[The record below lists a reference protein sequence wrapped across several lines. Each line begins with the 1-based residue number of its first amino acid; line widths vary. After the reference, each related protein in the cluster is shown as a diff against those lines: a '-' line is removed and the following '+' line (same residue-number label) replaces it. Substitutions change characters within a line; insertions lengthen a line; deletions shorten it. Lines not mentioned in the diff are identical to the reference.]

1 MPQTLRVSTGICQG
15 VPTLKDVP
23 SHPKFC
29 FRLSPEERAVF
40 EMSAKAD
47 GKKSLGTWLK
57 MLARERVERQKRL
70 ASLE

>member
-1 MPQTLRVSTGICQG
+1 
-15 VPTLKDVP
+15 LKDVP

-29 FRLSPEERAVF
+29 FRLSPEERAIF
-40 EMSAKAD
+40 ERAALED

-57 MLARERVERQKRL
+57 MLARERAERQKRL

>member
-1 MPQTLRVSTGICQG
+1 M
-15 VPTLKDVP
+15 KDVQ